1 MTQIATLDVDSA
13 LEDLDGDLELYAE
26 LLEVFLD
33 DTPGIVRD
41 MKTGLSNGEN
51 ELVERSA
58 HSLKSSS
65 RLVGGKR
72 LSNLAADLEEN
83 ARNGTLENGENAVRS
98 IDEEFQRLLQT
109 VEKAEAN

>member
-1 MTQIATLDVDSA
+1 MINIATLDVDSA

-33 DTPGIVRD
+33 DTPGIVRE
-41 MKTGLSNGEN
+41 MKTGLSTN
-51 ELVERSA
+51 EKKLVERSA

-65 RLVGGKR
+65 RLVGGLR
-72 LSNLAADLEEN
+72 LSSMAAELEID
-83 ARNGTLENGENAVRS
+83 ARNGSLENAEDTVRQ
-98 IDEEFQRLLQT
+98 IDEEFHRLLEA